1 MLQGRS
7 LRRSVLLVL
16 SLLSA
21 CAAAQPGDGSAASGA
36 PVEIT
41 SAAGA
46 QLIARHALAIGDLAE
61 AARAYGRML
70 QDEPGNTDLIRQ
82 AFLTSLLSGGADT
95 LRLARELPNLQ
106 AAQLLLADADAR
118 AGRWQQAEGRYA
130 ALDRHGAMQ
139 VMRPLLMA
147 WARAGAGGYDQALN
161 QLRPLMEGPNFRALY
176 TLNAAMIAD
185 LAGKDTEAGRLYD
198 KAETQFGATNLPLL
212 RQVTS
217 YEARHGER
225 ARAEARLRRFAAENG
240 ELGLA
245 LPALLQHVDQRSIH
259 RATDGLAEVYTAF
272 AAALRSQAG
281 SEQSAVLL
289 RLALNLNP
297 DLTSARLLA
306 ADIALSAKRPHEA
319 LALLEPVS
327 ADDPLLA
334 LVQIRRAAIAERM
347 GETGQALDQLAALSK
362 ALPDQPEPWV
372 MRADILRGKQRY
384 AEAAAAYSKAIALIG
399 TPTRANWALF
409 YNRAIALD
417 RDHQWPA
424 AEADLQH
431 ALKLYPDQPY
441 VLNYLGYSLTERG
454 RDLAEARRMIE
465 KALAQ
470 KPDDGAITD
479 SLGWVLL
486 RQGDTSGGLKQLER
500 AAELEPNDP
509 TVNMHLGDA
518 YWAVGRKLD
527 AQFQWRRAMTLNPEP
542 ADQAKLEAKIAE
554 GEKALSAPP
563 QARTENQPQTP
574 PPGAAGAPK
583 ALR

>member
-1 MLQGRS
+1 MLQARS

-21 CAAAQPGDGSAASGA
+21 CAAAQPGGDAGG
-36 PVEIT
+36 PVEIG
-41 SAAGA
+41 SASAA

-61 AARAYGRML
+61 AARAYQRLL

-82 AFLTSLLSGGADT
+82 AFLTSLLSGGPDT
-95 LRLARELPNLQ
+95 LALARELPNLQ
-106 AAQLLLADADAR
+106 AAQLLLADTDAK
-118 AGRWQQAEGRYA
+118 AGRWNAAAGRYA
-130 ALDRHGAMQ
+130 ALDQQGAMQ
-139 VMRPLLMA
+139 VMRPLLVA
-147 WARAGAGGYDQALN
+147 WARAGAGQYDSALAG
-161 QLRPLMEGPNFRALY
+161 LKPLMDGPNFRALY

-185 LAGKDTEAGRLYD
+185 LAGKDDQAGRLYG
-198 KAETQFGATNLPLL
+198 AASTQFGAANLPLL
-212 RQVTS
+212 RQLTS
-217 YEARHGER
+217 FEARHGER
-225 ARAEARLRRFAAENG
+225 AKAEAQLKAFAGDNP

-245 LPALLQHVDQRSIH
+245 LPGLLRHLDQRSVH
-259 RATDGLAEVYTAF
+259 RAADGLAEVYTAF
-272 AAALRSQAG
+272 AAALRGQAN

-289 RLALNLNP
+289 RLALNLSP

-306 ADIALSAKRPHEA
+306 ADISLAAKRPEEA
-319 LALLEPVS
+319 VALLQPVG

-334 LVQIRRAAIAERM
+334 LVELRRAAIAERM
-347 GETGQALDQLAALSK
+347 GRPQEALDQLAALAK
-362 ALPDQPEPWV
+362 AVPDRPEPWV
-372 MRADILRGKQRY
+372 MRADILRGQQRY
-384 AEAAAAYSKAIALIG
+384 GAAVEAYTKAIELVG
-399 TPTRANWALF
+399 TPIRANWALF

-417 RDHQWPA
+417 RDHKWPG
-424 AEADLQH
+424 AEADLER

-441 VLNYLGYSLTERG
+441 VLNYLGYSLAEQG
-454 RDLAEARRMIE
+454 RDLKRARRMIE

-486 RQGDTSGGLKQLER
+486 REGDTAGGLKQLER

-554 GEKALSAPP
+554 GEKALSAPA
-563 QARTENQPQTP
+563 QARNDAPKT
-574 PPGAAGAPK
+574 GAAPGNPPAK
-583 ALR
+583 TLR